1 MPRIIQRITVLL
13 LCLLAG
19 CTKTGSDVSSSTSS
33 LAAAV
38 SPNAG
43 SGDQSQPGVI
53 TAGEWDDLEHWDF
66 WTSIIQ
72 KDTFK
77 SIPAYW
83 NIYSLN
89 RISVHV
95 IGTDSLPV
103 IDIAVHLQKDG
114 QTIFSA
120 RTDNRG
126 NAELW
131 TGLFQENTNPDYSA
145 FKIDINSGAKL
156 LNHVKSW
163 PEGIN
168 QVILPPAKV
177 ENNID
182 VAFVVDATGSMGD
195 ELEYLKT
202 ELLDVISR
210 AQSGNR
216 NATILTSSVFYRDEG
231 DDYLTKVSDF
241 TTDYNTTIDFIKDQ
255 HSDGG
260 GDTPEAV
267 HAALD
272 KAMNSLQWSAHA
284 RTRLLFLVLDAPPH
298 HETSVISSIQA
309 SMQTAAAK
317 GIKIIPVT
325 ASGIDKDTEFLMRF
339 FSISTNGT
347 YVFIT
352 DDSGIG
358 ESHLRATVGPYEVE
372 YLNNLMVRLINKY
385 AE

>member
-1 MPRIIQRITVLL
+1 MPRTIQPIIVVL
-13 LCLLAG
+13 LCLLIA
-19 CTKTGSDVSSSTSS
+19 CTKTGTDASPSSSSAIAT
-33 LAAAV
+33 A
-38 SPNAG
+38 PPTG
-43 SGDQSQPGVI
+43 SGNQSQSGVI

-66 WTSIIQ
+66 WKTIIQ
-72 KDTFK
+72 NDTFK
-77 SIPAYW
+77 MFPAYW
-83 NIYSLN
+83 NIYTVN
-89 RISVHV
+89 RVSVHIV
-95 IGTDSLPV
+95 DTDSLPI
-103 IDIAVHLQKDG
+103 IDVAVRLQKDG
-114 QTIFSA
+114 QIIFSA

-131 TGLFQENTNPDYSA
+131 TGLFQDNTNPDYSA
-145 FKIDINSGAKL
+145 LKIDINNGAKI
-156 LNHVKSW
+156 LNQVKSLS
-163 PEGIN
+163 EGIN
-168 QVILPPAKV
+168 QVILPPVTV

-182 VAFVVDATGSMGD
+182 IAFVVDATGSMGD
-195 ELEYLKT
+195 ELEYLKK

-210 AQSGNR
+210 AQSSNH
-216 NATILTSSVFYRDEG
+216 NTPIWTASVFYRDEG

-255 HSDGG
+255 RSDGG
-260 GDTPEAV
+260 GDVPEAV

-272 KAMNSLQWSAHA
+272 KAVNMLQWSTHA

-298 HETSVISSIQA
+298 YESAVIRSIQA
-309 SMQTAAAK
+309 SIQTAATK

-325 ASGIDKDTEFLMRF
+325 ASGIDKETEFLMRF

-358 ESHLRATVGPYEVE
+358 ESHLRAAVGPYEVE

-385 AE
+385 AQ

>member
-1 MPRIIQRITVLL
+1 MPRIIHRFTVVLF
-13 LCLLAG
+13 CLLAA
-19 CTKTGSDVSSSTSS
+19 CTKTGTDSSPSSSS
-33 LAAAV
+33 AIAIA
-38 SPNAG
+38 PNAG
-43 SGDQSQPGVI
+43 SGNQSQPGVI

-66 WTSIIQ
+66 WTTIIQ
-72 KDTFK
+72 NDTFK
-77 SIPAYW
+77 TFPPYW
-83 NIYSLN
+83 NIYPLN

-95 IGTDSLPV
+95 AGTDSLPV
-103 IDIAVHLQKDG
+103 IDVAVLLQKDG

-131 TGLFQENTNPDYSA
+131 PGLFQENTSTDYST
-145 FKIDINSGAKL
+145 FKIDINNGTKI
-156 LNHVKSW
+156 LNQVKPWSD
-163 PEGIN
+163 GIN
-168 QVILPPAKV
+168 QVVLPPAEV

-182 VAFVVDATGSMGD
+182 IAFVVDATGSMGD

-216 NATILTSSVFYRDEG
+216 NAAISTASVFYRDEG
-231 DDYLTKVSDF
+231 DEYLTKVSDF
-241 TTDYNTTIDFIKDQ
+241 ATDNNATIDFIKDQ
-255 HSDGG
+255 HSEGG

-272 KAMNSLQWSAHA
+272 KAINTLQWSAHA

-298 HETSVISSIQA
+298 YATAVISSIQA
-309 SMQTAAAK
+309 SIKTAAAK

-385 AE
+385 AR